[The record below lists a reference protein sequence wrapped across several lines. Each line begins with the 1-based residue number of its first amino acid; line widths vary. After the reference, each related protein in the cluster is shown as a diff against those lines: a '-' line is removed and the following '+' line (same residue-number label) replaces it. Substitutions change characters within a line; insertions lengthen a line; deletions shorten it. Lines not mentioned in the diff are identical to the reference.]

1 MPKNKKEKPSKK
13 EKKEKQQQ
21 KKPETNQE
29 LLAMA
34 YQKPKKKNKKPLKEK
49 IDMYDMIIANMIA
62 GDSIIEPE
70 QDLDNSKIAIGFAN
84 IASKTTVAKY
94 FVISN
99 FPDWMD
105 TDFMDTIRSRCILPG
120 VKIDFFIYSKPHRI
134 RWDSAEMKSRLS
146 IWKNYAEET
155 DTEVGVF
162 EYRAKR
168 DASLAK
174 ERIIW
179 STKYLNEAE
188 LDHKRTTMKV
198 SFVVEI
204 SCKRD
209 DESIIN
215 LGKAVK
221 AYKSLCASSDIKTR
235 ELKINMIDWLQYL
248 GIASLKEIR
257 EVSSKL
263 PKKVLTDDILANFN
277 SYKQGRV
284 GTEGVSLGIDVLSR
298 VPVLKK
304 FKADPDAPENWLISA
319 ETGGGKSYYI
329 KTLLTWLLADNFVV
343 TVMDY
348 EGDEYYRLANYI
360 RAGNPDDV
368 KIISMGKGSTIYF
381 DPMEIAELTGD
392 SDVDDELKET
402 SLSYTLAIF
411 RLLSC
416 GLNGIMNQAEEKV
429 VSTAIKRV
437 YDSAGVTDRK
447 ETWHR
452 SKGLRLSMVYEELK
466 DMFESR
472 EYVDESTDN
481 VKHKALAKLVEN
493 ASIYFEPGEAKY
505 GTFKNPMSVNE
516 LFKAK
521 FIVFSFG
528 MKGATSSQIDPVI
541 LALKQLS
548 VANISIQISNH
559 CKYVRK
565 CYNVKVWEEFQ
576 RWINAEGSSD
586 VIVNSITGGRKRGD
600 VNFIITN
607 DLASILDD
615 SNDANK
621 KLRLN
626 IQSYAI
632 GAVKDKEVRHEFC
645 EKFGL
650 LDLEPALAL
659 IARANYMDTGKNKG
673 TGNRYKHAF
682 CVVLDNGKKAVTKV
696 ILPKELRESKIF
708 RTGVDTEEKE

>member
-1 MPKNKKEKPSKK
+1 
-13 EKKEKQQQ
+13 
-21 KKPETNQE
+21 
-29 LLAMA
+29 MA
-34 YQKPKKKNKKPLKEK
+34 RKKKGKKATNSDVNSELISIASERKGKKDKKSLREK
-49 IDMYDMIIANMIA
+49 IDMYDMILANMVA

-70 QDLDNSKIAIGFAN
+70 QDLDNSRVAIGFAN
-84 IASKTTVAKY
+84 IASKTMVAKY

-105 TDFMDTIRSRCILPG
+105 TDFIDTIRSRCILPG
-120 VKIDFFIYSKPHRI
+120 VKIDFYIYSQPHRI
-134 RWDSAEMKSRLS
+134 RWDSAEMKSKLS
-146 IWKNYAEET
+146 VWKNYAEET
-155 DTEVGVF
+155 ESDVNVF

-204 SCKRD
+204 SSKRD

-215 LGKAVK
+215 LGKAIK
-221 AYKSLCASSDIKTR
+221 TYKGLCAASDIKTR

-248 GIASLKEIR
+248 GIASLKDIR
-257 EVSSKL
+257 EVAGKL
-263 PKKVLTDDILANFN
+263 PKKILTDDILANFN

-319 ETGGGKSYYI
+319 ETGGGKSYYV
-329 KTLLTWLLADNFVV
+329 KTLLTWLMADNFVI

-381 DPMEIAELTGD
+381 DPMEIAALTGD
-392 SDVDDELKET
+392 PEVDDELKET
-402 SLSYTLAIF
+402 AISYTLAIF

-416 GLNGIMNQAEEKV
+416 GLDGVMNQAEEKV

-452 SKGLRLSMVYEELK
+452 SEGLRLSMVYEELK
-466 DMFESR
+466 DMLDSKEF
-472 EYVDESTDN
+472 VDESTDN
-481 VKHKALAKLVEN
+481 VKHKALARIVEN
-493 ASIYFEPGEAKY
+493 ASIYFEEGEAKA
-505 GTFKNPMSVNE
+505 GTFKNPMSINE
-516 LFKAK
+516 LYKAK

-528 MKGATSSQIDPVI
+528 MKGATSSQTDPVI

-548 VANISIQISNH
+548 IANINIQISNH

-576 RWINAEGSSD
+576 RWISAKGSQEL
-586 VIVNSITGGRKRGD
+586 IVNSITGGRKRGD
-600 VNFIITN
+600 VNLIITN

-632 GAVKDKEVRHEFC
+632 GAIKDKDVRHEFC
-645 EKFGL
+645 EKFSL
-650 LDLEPALAL
+650 QDLEPALAL
-659 IARANYMDTGKNKG
+659 IARANYTEVIGGKSSG
-673 TGNRYKHAF
+673 GAGNRYKHAF

-696 ILPKELRESKIF
+696 MLPKELRESKIF
-708 RTGVDTEEKE
+708 RTGVDKEGDN